1 LTRSAIRAAI
11 FCGLLQLVAPA
22 IACPP
27 PVPGVPESPPPAKDE
42 LARIISRSSTDIVY
56 GVVVE
61 PSSDSFRF
69 KVLHVYRG
77 HLRKGQT
84 IDVQSSWGFSY
95 QPCPGM
101 VGPPPLPAG
110 AYGVIAYDGAPK
122 LSFIPDDVLQQMF
135 AAGLIVSAKAT
146 RSH

>member
-1 LTRSAIRAAI
+1 LGAVATLGI
-11 FCGLLQLVAPA
+11 LLIAAPA

-27 PVPGVPESPPPAKDE
+27 PVPGVPEPPPPAKDE

-77 HLRKGQT
+77 HLRKGQI
-84 IDVQSSWGFSY
+84 IDVQSSWAFGY
-95 QPCPGM
+95 QPCPGI
-101 VGPPPLPAG
+101 VAPPPLPPG